1 MLNTLYALSHLRFI
15 ITCDASSTFIPN
27 LKIRKLKHREMKWFA
42 KGHRADGWVSTDSK
56 RIEFRNCPLNHYNG
70 SKHHSFLSQGLHTC
84 YSSCLEQFPLDC
96 PMDPSSS
103 SFSVWGIVQ
112 EEQEVESPLRAQ
124 SVRGARET
132 SKRMVGKE
140 LGIWLWHSGRGV
152 KSSFRDGNKCGYLRR
167 GMRGKRKF
175 WLLQDGEHPGPEK
188 DLPMA
193 FNLASDYF
201 LITLVKTK
209 SLSITELCLILG
221 S

>member
-1 MLNTLYALSHLRFI
+1 MAFICNLLCSSPMLNTLYALSHLRFI

-103 SFSVWGIVQ
+103 SFTVCA
-112 EEQEVESPLRAQ
+112 E
-124 SVRGARET
+124 
-132 SKRMVGKE
+132 
-140 LGIWLWHSGRGV
+140 
-152 KSSFRDGNKCGYLRR
+152 
-167 GMRGKRKF
+167 
-175 WLLQDGEHPGPEK
+175 LLQSCLTLCNPTDCSLPGSSVHWISQARILEWEGGPK
-188 DLPMA
+188 MA
-193 FNLASDYF
+193 
-201 LITLVKTK
+201 
-209 SLSITELCLILG
+209 EE
-221 S
+221 